1 MLPQHT
7 TMKNLKVLP
16 MKKNPNKYNK
26 KPEKSHDISGQI
38 RILKFY

>member
-1 MLPQHT
+1 
-7 TMKNLKVLP
+7 

-38 RILKFY
+38 RILKFYQ